1 MSEDHTPSQG
11 PEIRKIST
19 PFFLKKKK
27 KKGLMPSMG
36 GLQGSHQIRVRLS
49 CQPALPARYGGGGCL
64 CKCLLGAT
72 AGSEPFLALWHW
84 LAVLLHDL
92 GGTVLTSLALF
103 PRENA
108 SHLQH
113 GNCPLLFQP
122 ARFCSQMPPLQGWV
136 GSPEV
141 CLE

>member
-1 MSEDHTPSQG
+1 
-11 PEIRKIST
+11 
-19 PFFLKKKK
+19 
-27 KKGLMPSMG
+27 MPSMG

-84 LAVLLHDL
+84 LAVLLLDL